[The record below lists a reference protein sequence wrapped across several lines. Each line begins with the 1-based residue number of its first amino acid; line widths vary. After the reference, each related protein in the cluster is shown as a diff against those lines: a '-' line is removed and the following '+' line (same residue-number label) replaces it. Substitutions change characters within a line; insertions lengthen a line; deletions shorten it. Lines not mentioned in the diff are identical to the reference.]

1 MFHTLSRRL
10 EKQGELVLLNSRATE
25 LLLLLLRRAGE
36 LVTKD
41 DLLHAGWGNRVV
53 AENNLTVHMAAL
65 RRVLRGDGEA
75 VDHIRTEH
83 GRGYRF
89 ISPVEATPGEGDG
102 RSRAA
107 TVPASGQAE
116 ARGISVLV
124 APVQSLLADEKSR
137 ATAVEVQRHLMVQL
151 SREPGAQVVSAGDA
165 RYVLRTS
172 VRPRDGA
179 VPVSYTHLTLPT
191 IYSV

>member
-1 MFHTLSRRL
+1 SRRL

-65 RRVLRGDGEA
+65 RRVLRDSGET
-75 VDHIRTEH
+75 DDYIRTEH

-89 ISPVEATPGEGDG
+89 VMPVTVAQAGEENAP
-102 RSRAA
+102 RA
-107 TVPASGQAE
+107 PA
-116 ARGISVLV
+116 
-124 APVQSLLADEKSR
+124 DR
-137 ATAVEVQRHLMVQL
+137 AGGH
-151 SREPGAQVVSAGDA
+151 
-165 RYVLRTS
+165 
-172 VRPRDGA
+172 
-179 VPVSYTHLTLPT
+179 
-191 IYSV
+191 